1 MDRGKIILLLHTLR
15 HLRFVQVY
23 YRLYYYVKNK
33 FFKRN
38 YSKLFL
44 GKINFLRWQ
53 NLFYFQQSNHSNNT
67 FEFLNLSYKFDETID
82 WNYSN
87 YGKLWTYNLNYFDF
101 LNQENVDT
109 HEGIRLIKNYIENN
123 SLLMDGKEPYPISL
137 RGINWI
143 KFLSRNKISN
153 IEINQT
159 LYNHYQILL
168 NNLEY
173 HLLGNHLLENGFS
186 LLFGAYFF
194 EDKILYNK
202 AKQILTKELK
212 EQILADGA
220 HFELSPMYHQIILH
234 RLLDSIHLLQ
244 LNNWKQKELLGLLKA
259 KAKHMLS
266 WLEQVTFNNGNI
278 PMVNDSAY
286 NIAPTTSQLLTYAK
300 SLGLNWDTIKLS
312 ESGYRIFKNSQYEFL
327 VDVGNIGPTYQPGH
341 AHSDTFNFEL
351 HINNTPIIVDTGIST
366 YEKNAIRQYER
377 STSAHNTVQIGSAE
391 QSEIWGGFRVGRRAK
406 IISFEEDETIVK
418 ASHDGYKSFGITHE
432 RAFKVSDNEISIK
445 DKLSNSTNLLQK
457 AYFHFHPD
465 VTDLIV
471 KDHSISVKN
480 SITINLKGSTRIEVS
495 DYQYATGFNKTKKA
509 KKITIYFDRL
519 LKTQINI

>member
-1 MDRGKIILLLHTLR
+1 
-15 HLRFVQVY
+15 
-23 YRLYYYVKNK
+23 
-33 FFKRN
+33 
-38 YSKLFL
+38 
-44 GKINFLRWQ
+44 
-53 NLFYFQQSNHSNNT
+53 
-67 FEFLNLSYKFDETID
+67 
-82 WNYSN
+82 
-87 YGKLWTYNLNYFDF
+87 
-101 LNQENVDT
+101 
-109 HEGIRLIKNYIENN
+109 
-123 SLLMDGKEPYPISL
+123 
-137 RGINWI
+137 
-143 KFLSRNKISN
+143 
-153 IEINQT
+153 
-159 LYNHYQILL
+159 
-168 NNLEY
+168 
-173 HLLGNHLLENGFS
+173 
-186 LLFGAYFF
+186 
-194 EDKILYNK
+194 
-202 AKQILTKELK
+202 
-212 EQILADGA
+212 
-220 HFELSPMYHQIILH
+220 
-234 RLLDSIHLLQ
+234 
-244 LNNWKQKELLGLLKA
+244 
-259 KAKHMLS
+259 
-266 WLEQVTFNNGNI
+266 
-278 PMVNDSAY
+278 MVNDSAY

-366 YEKNAIRQYER
+366 YEKNAIRQNER